1 MIILLYPAAYI
12 YSSILFSFFKFKKKE
27 KKKKRKRIRRNTFSH
42 IENSKNE
49 RFHSI
54 LEKKK
59 KKNRSP
65 DINERNQKYSS
76 VKWPRNIPFVPP
88 IGNNFHPSILK
99 AREMWKA
106 LPRICQSH
114 DKLLVD
120 IIATR
125 IVSNKGI
132 QIFTQLVASEWKK
145 KKKKK
150 INARKRVAELT
161 EMVYV

>member
-27 KKKKRKRIRRNTFSH
+27 KKKRKRIRRNTFSH

>member
-27 KKKKRKRIRRNTFSH
+27 KKREKEFAVIHFHTSRIRKTNGFIQFWR
-42 IENSKNE
+42 
-49 RFHSI
+49 
-54 LEKKK
+54 KK

-120 IIATR
+120 IIATDCFQQR
-125 IVSNKGI
+125 DTNFHATSCEWMKEEEEKKNKREEEGSGANGNG
-132 QIFTQLVASEWKK
+132 LRV
-145 KKKKK
+145 
-150 INARKRVAELT
+150 KR
-161 EMVYV
+161 

>member
-1 MIILLYPAAYI
+1 MIILLYPATR
-12 YSSILFSFFKFKKKE
+12 ILLLVDSFFFKFKKKQ
-27 KKKKRKRIRRNTFSH
+27 KKKKREKRIHRNTFSH
-42 IENSKNE
+42 MENSKNE

-54 LEKKK
+54 LE

-76 VKWPRNIPFVPP
+76 VKWPRNTFVPP

-106 LPRICQSH
+106 FPRICQSH

-120 IIATR
+120 IIATDCFQQR
-125 IVSNKGI
+125 DTNFHATSFEWIKEEEKKREEEKERERESNGNG
-132 QIFTQLVASEWKK
+132 LRV
-145 KKKKK
+145 
-150 INARKRVAELT
+150 KR
-161 EMVYV
+161 

>member
-27 KKKKRKRIRRNTFSH
+27 KKREKEFAVIHFHTSRIRKTNGFIQFWR
-42 IENSKNE
+42 
-49 RFHSI
+49 
-54 LEKKK
+54 KKK

>member
-1 MIILLYPAAYI
+1 MIILLYPAACI

-27 KKKKRKRIRRNTFSH
+27 KKKRKRIRRNTFSH

>member
-1 MIILLYPAAYI
+1 MIILLYPAACI

-27 KKKKRKRIRRNTFSH
+27 KKKRKRIRRNTFSH

-125 IVSNKGI
+125 LFPTKGYK
-132 QIFTQLVASEWKK
+132 FSR
-145 KKKKK
+145 
-150 INARKRVAELT
+150 N
-161 EMVYV
+161 